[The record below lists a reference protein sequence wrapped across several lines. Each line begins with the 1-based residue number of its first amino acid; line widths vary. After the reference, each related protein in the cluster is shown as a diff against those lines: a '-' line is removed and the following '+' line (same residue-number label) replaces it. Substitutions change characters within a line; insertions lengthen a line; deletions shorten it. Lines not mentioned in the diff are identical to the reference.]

1 MEKLFIPKDYKPLL
15 SLRETEVAIKELKD
29 FFEDSLAKNLN
40 LTRVSAPLFVNKG
53 SGLNDDLNGI
63 ERRVSFDMKA
73 IPEFNIQ
80 IVHSLAKW
88 KRLALHRYEFK
99 HGEGLYTDMNA
110 IRRDEILDNIHS
122 TYVDQWDWEKVIE
135 EKDRNIEYLEKTVKE
150 IYACLLKTEKFL
162 ALNYDFI
169 GEHLPSNIYFITSE
183 ELLKRYPELSP
194 KEREYAIVKEKK
206 AVFIEKIGCKLSND
220 LPHDLRSPDYD
231 DWELN
236 GDLFVYYDVLDIPLE
251 LSSMGIRVDA
261 KSLKRQLELSNLTE
275 REKLPF
281 QKSILDNKLP
291 FTIGGGIG
299 QSRLCLF
306 FLKKAH
312 IGEVQCGLWDDETI
326 EECKKN
332 NIFLL

>member
-1 MEKLFIPKDYKPLL
+1 MGKIITPKKYVSKLNLY
-15 SLRETEVAIKELKD
+15 ETQKAIKTIKD
-29 FFEDSLAKNLN
+29 FFQVELSISLN
-40 LTRVSAPLFVNKG
+40 LRRVTAPLFVNPET
-53 SGLNDDLNGI
+53 GLNDNLNNV
-63 ERRVSFDMKA
+63 ERPVSFDIKD
-73 IPEFNIQ
+73 IKNIHGEVVQ
-80 IVHSLAKW
+80 SLAKW
-88 KRLALHRYEFK
+88 KRYALKKYDFNMHK
-99 HGEGLYTDMNA
+99 GLYTDMNA

-122 TYVDQWDWEKVIE
+122 IYVDQRDWEKVIE

-162 ALNYDFI
+162 VLNYDFI

-206 AVFIEKIGCKLSND
+206 AVFIEKIGGKLSNGF
-220 LPHDLRSPDYD
+220 PHDLRSPDYD

-299 QSRLCLF
+299 QSRFCLF

-312 IGEVQCGLWDDETI
+312 IGEVQCGLWDDEMI
-326 EECKKN
+326 EKCKNN